1 MKFYTIIWDFDGTIL
16 PTTPFDSEQ
25 TLLRY
30 ILKESCENVS
40 FFKRIVAN
48 AVIYADMKEWLGAS
62 FKKYY
67 IRILK
72 RTRIESLDRVAKI
85 LAQRISDA
93 DRRAFYKL
101 KRDGHH
107 MMVFSCGTLDLIART
122 LRLAGIYD
130 CFDSIYGN
138 RFRFLNERVIGMDV
152 DFLNPEDKLKLVI
165 VQGISPEQTIVV
177 GDGYTD
183 LPLLD
188 WAEIPVLI
196 DRTGKKRKKYTH
208 RDYYFISSIPEL
220 IEIIG
225 KFEIS

>member
-1 MKFYTIIWDFDGTIL
+1 
-16 PTTPFDSEQ
+16 
-25 TLLRY
+25 
-30 ILKESCENVS
+30 
-40 FFKRIVAN
+40 
-48 AVIYADMKEWLGAS
+48 
-62 FKKYY
+62 
-67 IRILK
+67 
-72 RTRIESLDRVAKI
+72 
-85 LAQRISDA
+85 
-93 DRRAFYKL
+93 
-101 KRDGHH
+101 
-107 MMVFSCGTLDLIART
+107 
-122 LRLAGIYD
+122 
-130 CFDSIYGN
+130 
-138 RFRFLNERVIGMDV
+138 MDV